1 MKNTRSRL
9 RTVLIAAPVLVVAA
23 VGGRS
28 VFVNVREDLDRQRAA
43 IDAGWSEVN
52 AALDER
58 AALIPAFAEAARR
71 ASRSPAAAANEVA
84 EARAGLA
91 RAATPEARIKANQ
104 RLSDALA
111 HVLLSTEKDPRIAA
125 DPTFSRLE
133 DEVKDSE
140 ERIAV
145 ARRKYNESLEHYN
158 ARIQQFPNNLVSRI
172 SGFRRND
179 AYFHTEPY

>member
-9 RTVLIAAPVLVVAA
+9 RIVLIAAPVLVVAA

-28 VFVNVREDLDRQRAA
+28 VFVTVREDLDRQRAA
-43 IDAGWSEVN
+43 IDAGWTEVN

-58 AALIPAFAEAARR
+58 AALIPAFAEAARK
-71 ASRSPAAAANEVA
+71 ASRSPAAASEVA

-91 RAATPEARIKANQ
+91 RAATPEARIQANQ

-111 HVLLSTEKDPRIAA
+111 RVLLSTEKDPRIAA
-125 DPTFSRLE
+125 DPTFARLQ

-140 ERIAV
+140 ERIAE